1 MVWLCVS
8 DVVEGPLDSHPLSDH
23 MPSCAQRSKGKQWC
37 SSGPFA
43 GGIFKLDSF
52 INAFL
57 WEFAGRSAFDCLF
70 CYVFSWVFWSN
81 ICVYPPPLWL
91 LGNTCV
97 ERVVASRFWGHSCS
111 GAFSLMVAD
120 VPETFKDQFCVV
132 AGVTH
137 QGPGWRWSVQNFQIE
152 TEKLV
157 CGGKEKW
164 AKEQSSHRKKNVSF
178 SYCFVS
184 VVDGGHS
191 LNLLWE
197 SFHDVHHQIICCTLY
212 TYAMLCVHCISA
224 TPEGKKKQNKDAR
237 GFPVMR
243 ALCCWTLTCDEL
255 KDLGQYL
262 SRTKASGIRK
272 TEFRWSSMSDFTD
285 Y

>member
-1 MVWLCVS
+1 M
-8 DVVEGPLDSHPLSDH
+8 
-23 MPSCAQRSKGKQWC
+23 
-37 SSGPFA
+37 
-43 GGIFKLDSF
+43 
-52 INAFL
+52 
-57 WEFAGRSAFDCLF
+57 
-70 CYVFSWVFWSN
+70 
-81 ICVYPPPLWL
+81 
-91 LGNTCV
+91 
-97 ERVVASRFWGHSCS
+97 HSCENLQAEVHLTACFVMFLAMS
-111 GAFSLMVAD
+111 LLKQHLCLSSTFVVVRKHLCWEGGGFQILGSQLQRAFSLMVAD

-137 QGPGWRWSVQNFQIE
+137 QGPGWRRSVQNFQIE

-224 TPEGKKKQNKDAR
+224 TPEGKKK
-237 GFPVMR
+237 
-243 ALCCWTLTCDEL
+243 
-255 KDLGQYL
+255 
-262 SRTKASGIRK
+262 TKQRC
-272 TEFRWSSMSDFTD
+272 
-285 Y
+285 

>member
-1 MVWLCVS
+1 M
-8 DVVEGPLDSHPLSDH
+8 
-23 MPSCAQRSKGKQWC
+23 
-37 SSGPFA
+37 
-43 GGIFKLDSF
+43 
-52 INAFL
+52 
-57 WEFAGRSAFDCLF
+57 
-70 CYVFSWVFWSN
+70 
-81 ICVYPPPLWL
+81 
-91 LGNTCV
+91 
-97 ERVVASRFWGHSCS
+97 HSCENLQAEVHLTACFVMFLAMS
-111 GAFSLMVAD
+111 LLKQHLCLSSTFVVVRKHLCWEGGGFQILGSQLQRAFSLMVAD

-137 QGPGWRWSVQNFQIE
+137 QGPGWRRSVQNFQIE